1 MMVLQ
6 PFPLKSFRTS
16 APVLAALLVI
26 ASAWLPDIDELGAED
41 CSPPLKPELVAAV
54 EKVDLAWR
62 CRLSAIMRHSVT
74 GGVVTGPVRT
84 PLPASL
90 YIYFLD
96 HPAVTASL
104 CKRWRLAPTRR
115 GCTARRNLG

>member
-54 EKVDLAWR
+54 EKVDLAGAVDCPR
-62 CRLSAIMRHSVT
+62 SCVT
-74 GGVVTGPVRT
+74 PSRV
-84 PLPASL
+84 ASSPGL
-90 YIYFLD
+90 F
-96 HPAVTASL
+96 
-104 CKRWRLAPTRR
+104 
-115 GCTARRNLG
+115 ARRFRPLCISTSWTIRR